1 MLFLVRNCLI
11 LICLLCNIKNVVK
24 ILLHFTDVT
33 LFYHEYYIFGNY
45 FYHSIKTSLNT
56 PPTPIPP
63 TPLRERNLLIPISI
77 CLYKK
82 HRILQ

>member
-1 MLFLVRNCLI
+1 M
-11 LICLLCNIKNVVK
+11 NIIFWLEN
-24 ILLHFTDVT
+24 VT